1 MNADAF
7 HALRQLV
14 REEMRRLRMP
24 DLAVVQ
30 EIHPHAD
37 AGDDDNY
44 ALTVRLRDRGTV
56 LPRVPLATG
65 RKGLASI
72 PDVGDLVLVQ
82 FLGGDASAPVVTGTL
97 YNDEDRPPPNAE
109 GEAVLR
115 LPAAG
120 GDGEG
125 VEARIATA
133 AAASV
138 TLNVGSALKLVLQDD
153 DPVIAID
160 VGDGAARVTIASDG
174 AVGVET
180 GGDLAIEGGEVAI
193 KGTGVTIEAQGE
205 LTLKGAKINLN

>member
-7 HALRQLV
+7 QALRHLI
-14 REEMRRLRMP
+14 REEMGRLRLP
-24 DLAVVQ
+24 ELAVVQ
-30 EIHPHAD
+30 DVHPHAD

-44 ALTVRLRDRGTV
+44 ALTVRLRDSGSV

-82 FLGGDASAPVVTGTL
+82 FLGGDANAPVATATF

-115 LPAAG
+115 LPSG
-120 GDGEG
+120 GGEGEG
-125 VEARIATA
+125 VEARVATA
-133 AAASV
+133 GAAGV
-138 TLNVGSALKLVLQDD
+138 TLAVGAALRLVLQDD
-153 DPVIAID
+153 DPVVSID
-160 VGDGAARVTIASDG
+160 VNDGAAKVSIASDG
-174 AVGVET
+174 SVSIEA
-180 GGDLAIEGGEVAI
+180 GDLAIEGRELAI